1 MFLSSSYLS
10 FSNFDLKKI
19 YMCFFLFFSE
29 AIEDGF
35 GVLSGNGLS
44 SSQGTLGTHG
54 MLMFDVEVRRCL
66 ADGAFNQ
73 RRFQQKTL

>member
-1 MFLSSSYLS
+1 MFLSFSYLS
-10 FSNFDLKKI
+10 FSNFDFKKI
-19 YMCFFLFFSE
+19 YVFFLVFSE

-44 SSQGTLGTHG
+44 SSQGTLGTHR
-54 MLMFDVEVRRCL
+54 MLIFKVEVRRCL

-73 RRFQQKTL
+73 RRFQHKTL